1 METGTNL
8 LCGLL
13 DCGYLDITF
22 LVDLADSNNI
32 EIDLADMKAN
42 YWELNINWIIYDVI
56 NTIAEQFI
64 QENRDEIEKILDLW
78 EFWNLDNYLNSND
91 IYENYTN
98 FMDSHLWF
106 NDEKIQDLFENSK
119 YQV

>member
-1 METGTNL
+1 METKINL

-22 LVDLADSNNI
+22 LTDLANNNHI
-32 EIDLADMKAN
+32 EIDIEDLKAN
-42 YWELNINWIIYDVI
+42 YWELNINCIIYDVI
-56 NTIAEQFI
+56 TQIAEQFI
-64 QENRDEIEKILDLW
+64 HDNHDEIEKILDLW
-78 EFWNLDNYLNSND
+78 EFWNLNTYLYSHD
-91 IYENYTN
+91 IYEIYTN

-106 NDEKIQDLFENSK
+106 NDEKIQELFENSK